1 MDVKVE
7 QMNEKNMYRF
17 IIEASEEEFEKGVQK
32 AYEKN
37 KGKLS
42 IPGFRKGKVPRK
54 IIEKM
59 YGKSFFYNDAVE
71 IVVPELYEKA
81 AAESDLDIVSRPAL
95 KVTQMEVDK
104 PLIFSAEF
112 AVKPEVKLGKYKGV
126 EVEKQDTKVSAKE
139 VDAEIAKAQEMDAR
153 EVEITDRPVKEKDI
167 TTIDFD
173 GTIDGVPFEGGKG
186 KDYPLTIG
194 SHTFI
199 DTFEDQMIGM
209 NVGDERDIKVKFPDE
224 YHASAL
230 KGKDAVFKVKLKEIK
245 ERQIPELNDEFAVD
259 KGFDDLKAYKA
270 SVKKDLE
277 ESKAVQAKNQ
287 KEREALDAVIADCDL
302 EIPKPMIETRAND
315 MGIDMEKDI
324 TSRGMNFAQYLQ
336 YAGLTPEKFVE
347 NLKPEAEKRI
357 SQRIVLEAI
366 AKAEKLETSDEEYK
380 KELEKAAG
388 KSGMDLEVFEEM
400 LDEKGIEMIR
410 GDVAIRKA
418 LDLIVKESV
427 EVEKKAEKK
436 TESKAKTTTKKTAAK
451 DESDKEEKAEKKTTA
466 KKTTTKKAADKDAAD
481 KEEKAEKKTTAKKT
495 TTKKSADKDTA
506 DKEEKAEK
514 KPAAKKTTAKKK
526 SE

>member
-17 IIEASEEEFEKGVQK
+17 IIEATDEEFEKGVQK

-81 AAESDLDIVSRPAL
+81 AAESDLEIVSRPAL

-104 PLIFSAEF
+104 PLVFSAEF
-112 AVKPEVKLGKYKGV
+112 AVKPEVTLGEYKGV

-139 VDAEIAKAQEMDAR
+139 VDAEIAKTQETDAR
-153 EVEITDRPVKEKDI
+153 VVEVTDRAVQDKDI

-173 GTIDGVPFEGGKG
+173 GSIDGVPFEGGKG
-186 KDYPLTIG
+186 TDYPLTIG

-209 NVGDERDIKVKFPDE
+209 KIGEERDIKVKFPEE

-230 KGKDAVFKVKLKEIK
+230 KGKDAVFKVKVKEIK
-245 ERQIPELNDEFAVD
+245 ERQIPELDDDFAVD
-259 KGFDDLKAYKA
+259 KGYDDLKSYKA
-270 SVKKDLE
+270 SVKKQLE
-277 ESKAVQAKNQ
+277 ESKAEQARIK
-287 KEREALDAVIADCDL
+287 KEREALDAVMENCEL
-302 EIPKPMIETRAND
+302 EIPKPMIETRANE
-315 MGIDMEKDI
+315 MGIDMERDI
-324 TSRGMNFAQYLQ
+324 TRQGMNFAQYLQ
-336 YAGLTPEKFVE
+336 YAGLTPEKFIE

-357 SQRIVLEAI
+357 KQRLVLEAV
-366 AKAEKLETSDEEYK
+366 AEAEKIK
-380 KELEKAAG
+380 
-388 KSGMDLEVFEEM
+388 V
-400 LDEKGIEMIR
+400 
-410 GDVAIRKA
+410 
-418 LDLIVKESV
+418 
-427 EVEKKAEKK
+427 
-436 TESKAKTTTKKTAAK
+436 
-451 DESDKEEKAEKKTTA
+451 SDKE
-466 KKTTTKKAADKDAAD
+466 
-481 KEEKAEKKTTAKKT
+481 
-495 TTKKSADKDTA
+495 
-506 DKEEKAEK
+506 
-514 KPAAKKTTAKKK
+514 
-526 SE
+526 